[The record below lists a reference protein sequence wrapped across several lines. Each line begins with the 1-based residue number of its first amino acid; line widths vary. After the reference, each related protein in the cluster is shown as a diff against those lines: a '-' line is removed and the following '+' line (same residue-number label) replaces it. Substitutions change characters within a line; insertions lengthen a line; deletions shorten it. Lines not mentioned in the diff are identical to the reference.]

1 MAAIYGSPLYA
12 EQANAKTL
20 RGQFRTRCGVQLG
33 HKVAEGPDRWAP
45 PVSVSVTRGLLISVG
60 SEEGS
65 AHATR
70 RSSLS
75 LRPRNTGEEGE
86 RELGYG
92 PEPQAGKWEA
102 FGPNSRGGRKRK

>member
-1 MAAIYGSPLYA
+1 
-12 EQANAKTL
+12 
-20 RGQFRTRCGVQLG
+20 
-33 HKVAEGPDRWAP
+33 
-45 PVSVSVTRGLLISVG
+45 
-60 SEEGS
+60 
-65 AHATR
+65 
-70 RSSLS
+70 